1 MTKFVDS
8 NGETCHLLKLKDL
21 RPLHENDGNILL
33 QTIVAGQSEIEH
45 YAIKIVYKCPNHGNC
60 STEKQ
65 FDYPEDFEDWRDMPQ
80 KFRCDRCNLECF
92 QKQVTK
98 GQLRKVLMTEQGE
111 ANPIHLT

>member
-1 MTKFVDS
+1 MTSFVDK

-33 QTIVAGQSEIEH
+33 QKIVAGQSEIEH

-80 KFRCDRCNLECF
+80 KYRCDRCNLEC
-92 QKQVTK
+92 
-98 GQLRKVLMTEQGE
+98 
-111 ANPIHLT
+111 